1 MFLSYGCYVRGRILQ
16 VISLPFNGFDSN
28 KRIFSH
34 ATLILKLIRKV
45 VKLQLQVGITWI
57 KTAAEFLEE

>member
-34 ATLILKLIRKV
+34 ASLILKLIRKA
-45 VKLQLQVGITWI
+45 VKLQLQVGIT
-57 KTAAEFLEE
+57 